1 MESTRQSIV
10 IAQVIGNYQVLA
22 QLGSGGMKFTAPTV
36 MPTPKMIPASGEG

>member
-22 QLGSGGMKFTAPTV
+22 QLGSGGMAFHGADRH
-36 MPTPKMIPASGEG
+36 AHAEDDS